1 MDPNRPCIRNHF
13 SSLPKWNQMG
23 IQPSSRS
30 WERNF
35 HYCSFFVTYLTDV
48 SGKQVCLSASYPTR
62 YWTPAGLNISF
73 LKVLQAHKSNIK
85 VLARSGFCQKSP
97 SWLVDDH
104 LHTVTL
110 HDRERQQ
117 ASLVISL
124 LMRTLILLAQAFA
137 LRLSSKLNY
146 FLSVHTVT
154 SGARASMHE
163 FQGDTIQ
170 SIAGLKMQSTS
181 Q

>member
-1 MDPNRPCIRNHF
+1 MDPNRPCIRNQF
-13 SSLPKWNQMG
+13 SSLHKWNQMG

-30 WERNF
+30 WETNF

-48 SGKQVCLSASYPTR
+48 SGKQVCFSTS
-62 YWTPAGLNISF
+62 WTLAGLNISF
-73 LKVLQAHKSNIK
+73 LKVLQAQKSNIK
-85 VLARSGFCQKSP
+85 VLESSCFCQKSP
-97 SWLVDDH
+97 SWFEDDH
-104 LHTVTL
+104 LHTVTS

-124 LMRTLILLAQAFA
+124 LMRTLILLAQEFA
-137 LRLSSKLNY
+137 LMLSSDLNY
-146 FLSVHTVT
+146 FLTAHTVT